1 LTLPHA
7 GLYKPAIMQPRHLS
21 MLLSLLTFILLLVGG
36 IVHTTGAS
44 LACPDWPLCY
54 GQVFPPMQGGI
65 LYEHSHRLLA
75 SAVGFITLCLA
86 WLVWRQPDRT
96 LRPFVLVGVALV
108 VVQGLLGGLTVL
120 LRLPALVSILH
131 LGTSMAYFAWTIF
144 MNFRLR
150 GPSRALSDA
159 PHVFDRRFVALA
171 AGLVYL
177 QLILGA
183 VVRHTHASMSCGV
196 DVLTCAGQILPQNG
210 MQIVQTM
217 HRVMAVVVL
226 GVLIAATI
234 RPMKWAKEH
243 GRGWVRGLGIGIHI
257 GILLQM
263 LMGILTIK
271 TMVHLHV
278 VTTHLALGAFLWGAT
293 VALYVGL
300 GPLGTPRRPTS
311 EADERPEAVTPDEVR
326 GLHGAC

>member
-1 LTLPHA
+1 
-7 GLYKPAIMQPRHLS
+7 
-21 MLLSLLTFILLLVGG
+21 MLLSLLTFILLMAGS

-65 LYEHSHRLLA
+65 LLEHSHRLLA
-75 SAVGFITLCLA
+75 SAVGFLTLCLA
-86 WLVWRQPDRT
+86 ALVWRQPDKS
-96 LRPFVLVGVALV
+96 LRPFAWIGVALV

-120 LRLPALVSILH
+120 LRLPPLVSILH

-144 MNFRLR
+144 MTFRLR

-159 PHVFDRRFVALA
+159 PHVFDRRLVATA

-177 QLILGA
+177 QLIVGA
-183 VVRHTHASMSCGV
+183 VVRHTHSSMACGT
-196 DVLTCAGQILPQNG
+196 DVLTCGGQLLPQNG
-210 MQIVQTM
+210 MQIVQTT
-217 HRVMAVVVL
+217 HRAMAVVVL
-226 GVLIAATI
+226 AVLIAATI
-234 RPMKWAKEH
+234 RPMKWAKQN
-243 GRGWVRGLGIGIHI
+243 GRGWVRGLGIGIHV
-257 GILLQM
+257 GVLLQM

-293 VALYVGL
+293 VALYLGL
-300 GPLGTPRRPTS
+300 GPLGTPRRQAPQG
-311 EADERPEAVTPDEVR
+311 DERSELNPEEVR